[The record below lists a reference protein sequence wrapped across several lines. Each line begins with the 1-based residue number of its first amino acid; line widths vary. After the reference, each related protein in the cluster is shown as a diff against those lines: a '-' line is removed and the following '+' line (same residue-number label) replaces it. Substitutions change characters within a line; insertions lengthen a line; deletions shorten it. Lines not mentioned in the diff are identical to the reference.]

1 MDEVGYIIDQEWN
14 KCNLV
19 IKDSNEVGLK
29 DVQYKLTNKSLVI
42 KSFLH
47 RIRKIEDNLCAYCKQ
62 FYYYL
67 SSATKLKN
75 FGILCKYGIG
85 FACFVLIDTIID

>member
-1 MDEVGYIIDQEWN
+1 MGYIIDQEWN

-29 DVQYKLTNKSLVI
+29 DVQYKLPNKILVT

-47 RIRKIEDNLCAYCKQ
+47 RTRKIEDNLCAYQ
-62 FYYYL
+62 FYFYL

-75 FGILCKYGIG
+75 FGILCKYCLG
-85 FACFVLIDTIID
+85 FVCFVLIDTIID